1 MSKFVLT
8 AQLQLKAPTNT
19 KQVVSQ
25 MKRQL
30 SGVNVS
36 LNVKGAPQAQK
47 QLAKINQ
54 QCKNVNKT
62 GQRMGKTFGL
72 ALNRFAAFT
81 VATRAVSLFTNGLA
95 NATKEAIAFERELV
109 KISQVTG
116 KTLKELSGLTNTI
129 TNLSVGLGTSSK
141 DLLAT
146 TRILAQAG
154 IQARDLDVALTSL
167 AKTTLAPT
175 FEDITKTAE
184 GAVAILAQFGQ
195 GVGALEQQLGAIN
208 AVAGQFAV
216 ESGDLISVVR
226 RTGGVFKAAGG
237 DLNELL
243 ALFTSV
249 RATTRESAESIA
261 TGLRTIFTRIQ
272 RPKTIEFLKQFGVE
286 LTDLNGKFVGPYDAV
301 RQLSKALSGLGE
313 GDIRFVQI
321 AEELGGFRQIGKV
334 IPLLQQFETAERARQ
349 AAIEGGGSLTKDAA
363 TAQQALAVQITKVKE
378 EFLALVRSVS
388 QTGSFQALVKTTLDL
403 ASALISVA
411 DALKPIIP
419 LLTLFAGIKMAK
431 GIAGFG
437 KGLGGALKGGPQGFA
452 SGGIV
457 PGTGNRDT
465 VPAMLTPG
473 EFVIRKSS
481 VSKLG
486 AGTLAQMNSNKYA
499 VGGAV
504 DKKIT
509 DVAKESTFNSNLV
522 YRGKKQQSKKV
533 GEKFRTQRNAHQF
546 TENDKVQFNIVE
558 DLVRMDKRLL
568 DKKDAAIME
577 GRNAS
582 QQGLAFE
589 RYLKNPK
596 VNKLKAQS
604 NPRYAGNE
612 ALDGITPGN
621 TLAEVKRTA
630 ENTSKSKYAD
640 KLLRDQLKHGAKL
653 ATSQLTEPIENADP
667 IKLPTLKVFS
677 LDKSNINKDKKK
689 GGKQSK
695 PKFFGGDIQKFAL
708 GGIATANRV
717 GFGILDPDRKQAD
730 AKVPVTR
737 AQVKAAIAAPPYS
750 GNKSQQRGL
759 DKEMASSS
767 KNYNLTRQGLNK
779 KTSDNFYNVITEE
792 AAKGVGVAAQR
803 LSQDLSLG
811 SVTPDPNSMKVMQ
824 GIIRKSGSEMGG
836 LFERTVN
843 LMDNRGKFSP
853 QAPGAPFDEPGGI
866 SGALRD
872 NYDKLPSSWVDL
884 KTSYREAS
892 VPNMTTKIVN
902 ELAKTYSKTP
912 TFIKAKNDKTKSKG
926 PSATEAAATKLR
938 QEKQQAR
945 MAKQRKAAGYNY
957 AKGGAA
963 PSDTV
968 PAMLTPGEFVI
979 NAKSAS
985 KIGKANLNRMNKQGV
1000 QGFATGGVVQ
1010 RFANGGAP
1018 KPQGL
1023 GYPGS
1028 MTGSKETTKQLQVEE
1043 KTRKLLNTKLK
1054 QQIPVFQDLYKNSG
1068 FLPNTLKV
1076 WDNAIKTS
1084 AASSASSGSQ
1094 TSKVLQSTGQEVQ
1107 KGENRLVTAI
1117 KNTATKI
1124 SSASG
1129 PLKTSLI
1136 KLAQTPANAAKNLYS
1151 GFNTVATKINNNG
1164 HKVPEAFDKA
1174 AIMIKNTKGGQ
1185 KVAKVLKDI
1194 GNKIKNV
1201 SSAVPGALKN
1211 AGNKLVGSSSG
1222 VKAMKGSG
1230 ENAAALKTFSQ
1241 KLKSANV
1248 GLVRRRKALTV
1259 MNQSMKAG
1267 TSAQDSAKKATQSIG
1282 AGFRKLSTATTQA
1295 TNALQSTSRVGGSLG
1310 SGAVSMDQ
1318 RRKMVQAGQSGKMTT
1333 AAKGGGGGGGG
1344 GGGRDAMGAF
1354 FAIQGIAMMIP
1365 KIEGATEGMGAVQN
1379 ASGDLTMQL
1388 GTLAFVASSLGLPM
1402 NALTVGIGAAAGAAF
1417 AATRI
1422 IDAYTGVHEKAKQ
1435 AVKTGDI
1442 ENAGKTAVSSQAQND
1457 VNKFAMGLA
1466 VVGGTVG
1473 AVFGPGGVVVGAIV
1487 GGLIGI
1493 GAAIL
1498 SKLLPESLINSF
1510 RNNVLTLFGADSTQL
1525 IAARAT
1531 AAAALQRA
1539 ELMAAKNAERA
1550 AIALKSV
1557 EDGSTTLAEAFKTGE
1572 LTRSVE
1578 AYKVAVDK
1586 QRKLEL
1592 EANAKAQ
1599 SAKEKAVGE
1608 KTGIAGGAVAGAAAG
1623 ALIGS
1628 FVPVIGTAVGAAVGG
1643 VIGGIGGYM
1652 ASQSDENA
1660 QLASDQESKR
1670 TKELQASLNKEIKKL
1685 MPQFTKLGREMFV
1698 AGEGFSGFKDKIEE
1712 TLKVDFEALDPAI
1725 QIQLATNFKNNAI
1738 AVAESTKAFA
1748 QINLGLR
1755 PLETIGAG
1763 LNTSLGRITS
1773 VLNGKFNT
1781 LGSAVDIVGAAL
1793 SGAEV
1798 DAATFDTSLAQIN
1811 SSFKKFGV
1819 SDQAIGK
1826 LNKNFKTLRVA
1837 SGGFQK
1843 ALDNVRTKLLADDT
1857 GGSSVKDLLVDE
1869 ISNLDGLDDE
1879 GKRII
1884 KNIFGSIDFSG
1895 DDIQKLR
1902 EGNMEPILAK
1912 LDEAGKKAFE
1922 GVQKASQELVSAQN
1936 QLVSITQK
1944 RVDAELKMIAA
1955 QKKAIGLQEEA
1966 AGILAELGGE
1976 KLSATERAGFAQARL
1991 SADLRGGAGSDGS
2004 TSGIMSRIGSI
2015 QSQAGAATSRLSSVA
2030 GGAEGDTMQFAQDQQ
2045 SLATAN
2051 RELDSLAEYARK
2063 RVQIYKDE
2071 LAIVTK
2077 KNSLEKSSLEKL
2089 ISGDVS
2095 GFVEGQSAAAAQV
2108 ALTSGNQSLAN
2119 LFSSSSLGTAFG
2131 NLEGQ
2136 GLSDTEKR
2144 SAASVA
2150 LGPGFAS
2157 DRNVGVLTGT
2167 TSEEKGIKQNIAEQA
2182 GILKAIAPAIQQI
2195 GSADFQ
2201 VATAGLQKAND
2212 EFVAA
2217 QQRAAKASADFA
2229 ASQEKVNQQAADQAS
2244 RSQEAEKEADK
2255 AIESAQ
2261 KQREKQEKDAGQ
2273 EAGNVDLRVGAGS
2286 SVTIASD
2293 VDYKSKG
2300 GTVYASRGMFIPRGT
2315 DTVPAML
2322 TPGEFV
2328 VNRASVQRGNNL
2340 QVLQAMN
2347 GNSAAAAPAQGM
2359 SKGGPVYMDGGGT
2372 VPSTP
2377 DMTAMFKTFE
2387 SSARMF
2393 NDAVTKLAGFKLNIQ
2408 LDPTNVN
2415 VNLNGGTFLNQM
2427 KKELKDELLV
2437 IVSER
2442 IRGSSFDFTG
2452 DINMDPYTQNLS

>member
-272 RPKTIEFLKQFGVE
+272 RPKTIEFLKQFGVQ
-286 LTDLNGKFVGPYDAV
+286 LTDLNGKFVGPYEAV
-301 RQLSKALSGLGE
+301 RQLSDALAGLGE

-349 AAIEGGGSLTKDAA
+349 AALEGGGSLTKDAA

-437 KGLGGALKGGPQGFA
+437 RGLGGALKGGPQGFA

-486 AGTLAQMNSNKYA
+486 AGTLAQMNSNKFSN
-499 VGGAV
+499 GGQAKATELTSGFNQSRV
-504 DKKIT
+504 LRKKTKVEGNVKDK
-509 DVAKESTFNSNLV
+509 S
-522 YRGKKQQSKKV
+522 
-533 GEKFRTQRNAHQF
+533 
-546 TENDKVQFNIVE
+546 VQFN
-558 DLVRMDKRLL
+558 
-568 DKKDAAIME
+568 E
-577 GRNAS
+577 GDTLKSNIDEKFYPNKIPKGFKGEG
-582 QQGLAFE
+582 QQVSPTQFE
-589 RYLKNPK
+589 RYVSLKLTESVANANQG
-596 VNKLKAQS
+596 NKAIDII
-604 NPRYAGNE
+604 NDIDMP
-612 ALDGITPGN
+612 T
-621 TLAEVKRTA
+621 EVKRTKGKVSSG
-630 ENTSKSKYAD
+630 TLID
-640 KLLRDQLKHGAKL
+640 KLIRSFSTQGIKNSGYQ
-653 ATSQLTEPIENADP
+653 SQLTGSQKD
-667 IKLPTLKVFS
+667 S
-677 LDKSNINKDKKK
+677 LQLRPMRVAYPNGATMLAKEAAQIGVKKK
-689 GGKQSK
+689 KEKGIKQSK
-695 PKFFGGDIQKFAL
+695 RNFFGGDIQKFAL

-866 SGALRD
+866 KGALRD

-945 MAKQRKAAGYNY
+945 MAKMRSAAGFKPTKLN
-957 AKGGAA
+957 KGGAA

-968 PAMLTPGEFVI
+968 PALLTPGEFVI

-1018 KPQGL
+1018 YSTPQKFDAKGFPIDPKAL
-1023 GYPGS
+1023 S
-1028 MTGSKETTKQLQVEE
+1028 EVTKQASLQE
-1043 KTRKLLNTKLK
+1043 KIMKKVNPLRERVAKTLQDMPNKFDNLKQGVQKASDKFKQSDGFKVAKENIDEGLKKVSNGLRDGEQKVKKGFGLVKGSVKQAASNVKSGLSQYRQSIQTGASQLKGSFNSVVSTINTKGE
-1054 QQIPVFQDLYKNSG
+1054 SG
-1068 FLPNTLKV
+1068 FRRFFATIDRQTPTLQSAFSKV
-1076 WDNAIKTS
+1076 ANGISGSIKRITGPLDRAAVETQKTAGKLS
-1084 AASSASSGSQ
+1084 AASNTVRGPIANPAQGTAFASKNLSGMLERQGVSARRSRKAMAAFIGSIN
-1094 TSKVLQSTGQEVQ
+1094 
-1107 KGENRLVTAI
+1107 KGNS
-1117 KNTATKI
+1117 ATK
-1124 SSASG
+1124 ALAAG
-1129 PLKTSLI
+1129 MKKGGVSLRSLE
-1136 KLAQTPANAAKNLYS
+1136 KAAR
-1151 GFNTVATKINNNG
+1151 
-1164 HKVPEAFDKA
+1164 KA
-1174 AIMIKNTKGGQ
+1174 AIADEKA
-1185 KVAKVLKDI
+1185 AKAAERKTQADQ
-1194 GNKIKNV
+1194 
-1201 SSAVPGALKN
+1201 KN
-1211 AGNKLVGSSSG
+1211 AV
-1222 VKAMKGSG
+1222 A
-1230 ENAAALKTFSQ
+1230 
-1241 KLKSANV
+1241 
-1248 GLVRRRKALTV
+1248 
-1259 MNQSMKAG
+1259 
-1267 TSAQDSAKKATQSIG
+1267 
-1282 AGFRKLSTATTQA
+1282 
-1295 TNALQSTSRVGGSLG
+1295 
-1310 SGAVSMDQ
+1310 
-1318 RRKMVQAGQSGKMTT
+1318 
-1333 AAKGGGGGGGG
+1333 GGGKSKGKIDG
-1344 GGGRDAMGAF
+1344 MGAF
-1354 FAIQGIAMMIP
+1354 FALQGLTAMLP
-1365 KIEGATEGMGAVQN
+1365 RAEGATEGLGALQN
-1379 ASGDLTMQL
+1379 KSIDLVMQF
-1388 GTLAFVASSLGLPM
+1388 GTLAFAASSLGLKM
-1402 NALTVGIGAAAGAAF
+1402 NSTMGRFVAAGAAVYGLSQM
-1417 AATRI
+1417 
-1422 IDAYTGVHEKAKQ
+1422 IDAYTGVHEKAKK
-1435 AVKTGDI
+1435 AIEEGNISKAGD
-1442 ENAGKTAVSSQAQND
+1442 TAVDSAKASDA
-1457 VNKFAMGLA
+1457 NKIAAG
-1466 VVGGTVG
+1466 VG
-1473 AVFGPGGVVVGAIV
+1473 AIAGAGLGALGAIV
-1487 GGLIGI
+1487 GSAFGPIGTI
-1493 GAAIL
+1493 IFGALGTAAGALVGVMAKVVASMEIFQ
-1498 SKLLPESLINSF
+1498 P
-1510 RNNVLTLFGADSTQL
+1510 VLNFLRDNLFVLFGADST
-1525 IAARAT
+1525 AMVKEKAEAD
-1531 AAAALQRA
+1531 AAAAKASKELAENAKKASEALKAVESGDKSLQQAFDDGDLTGDITNRQRVLSERNDVLNRA
-1539 ELMAAKNAERA
+1539 KQERGVAQRKKQNLEDRFGDTSLTGNLKAAGVGALMGGGHGALLGSLYKTTGAILKSFGDNTKQAGEAVIEAEKKRIEAEKDIRDAQLKLLPQIILLGRSSFISGKSLEEFKNQTAKN
-1550 AIALKSV
+1550 L
-1557 EDGSTTLAEAFKTGE
+1557 G
-1572 LTRSVE
+1572 
-1578 AYKVAVDK
+1578 
-1586 QRKLEL
+1586 
-1592 EANAKAQ
+1592 
-1599 SAKEKAVGE
+1599 VGE
-1608 KTGIAGGAVAGAAAG
+1608 FSELDPEVRRKT
-1623 ALIGS
+1623 
-1628 FVPVIGTAVGAAVGG
+1628 
-1643 VIGGIGGYM
+1643 
-1652 ASQSDENA
+1652 
-1660 QLASDQESKR
+1660 
-1670 TKELQASLNKEIKKL
+1670 LQAY
-1685 MPQFTKLGREMFV
+1685 G
-1698 AGEGFSGFKDKIEE
+1698 
-1712 TLKVDFEALDPAI
+1712 
-1725 QIQLATNFKNNAI
+1725 NNAI
-1738 AVAESTKAFA
+1738 AIAENTAAFA
-1748 QINLGLR
+1748 ASNMGLR
-1755 PLETIGAG
+1755 PFRGFVEGVSVSLDR
-1763 LNTSLGRITS
+1763 TSDI
-1773 VLNGKFNT
+1773 LNGKFNS
-1781 LGSAVDIVGAAL
+1781 LGSSIDIVGAAL

-1798 DAATFDTSLAQIN
+1798 DSKVFNRSLNEIN
-1811 SSFKKFGV
+1811 SNLSSFGV
-1819 SDQAIGK
+1819 SS
-1826 LNKNFKTLRVA
+1826 A
-1837 SGGFQK
+1837 SISKINTSFNAVRTATGGFQD
-1843 ALDNVRTKLLADDT
+1843 ALEKTRDKVLSSET
-1857 GGSSVKDLLVDE
+1857 GESGRDIREELIK
-1869 ISNLDGLDDE
+1869 NLSELPGLGEE
-1879 GKRII
+1879 GKQII
-1884 KNIFGSIDFSG
+1884 KNIFGGIGDFTP
-1895 DDIQKLR
+1895 DEIAQL
-1902 EGNMEPILAK
+1902 EAGNFDAILKK
-1912 LDEAGKKAFE
+1912 LDEAGAKAFKE
-1922 GVQKASQELVSAQN
+1922 VNETGKALASAQN
-1936 QLVSITQK
+1936 KLLSITQK
-1944 RVDAELKMIAA
+1944 RADAELKMIEA
-1955 QKKAIGLQEEA
+1955 QKKSIDLQEEA
-1966 AGILAELGGE
+1966 AGILAEVGGKQLSSQE
-1976 KLSATERAGFAQARL
+1976 KLEFGRRRL

-2004 TSGIMSRIGSI
+2004 VAGIMTRIGQI
-2015 QSQAGAATSRLSSVA
+2015 QSNAAGATSRLSGIA
-2030 GGAEGDTMQFAQDQQ
+2030 GGGEGDTFQAAEDQR
-2045 SLATAN
+2045 SLTDSTRQLN
-2051 RELDSLAEYARK
+2051 SLAEFARK
-2063 RVQIYKDE
+2063 RVALYKKE
-2071 LAIVTK
+2071 LEIVQK
-2077 KNSLEKSSLEKL
+2077 KNALEKSSLEKL
-2089 ISGDVS
+2089 ISGDTL
-2095 GFVEGQSAAAAQV
+2095 GFIEAQSAVAAQA
-2108 ALTSGNQSLAN
+2108 ALKSGNQALASM
-2119 LFSSSSLGTAFG
+2119 FSSKTLGAAFKD
-2131 NLEGQ
+2131 LEGQ
-2136 GLSDTEKR
+2136 GLSDAEKR
-2144 SAASVA
+2144 TAAATA

-2157 DRNVGVLTGT
+2157 SRNVGVLTGT
-2167 TSEEKGIKQNIAEQA
+2167 TNEEKGLRAGMREQA
-2182 GILKAIAPAIQQI
+2182 QILNAIAPAIQQL
-2195 GSADFQ
+2195 GSANFE
-2201 VATAGLQKAND
+2201 VATAGLQYAND
-2212 EFVAA
+2212 QFVSAQKKAA
-2217 QQRAAKASADFA
+2217 AASEKFAKTMAKAEEA
-2229 ASQEKVNQQAADQAS
+2229 AVDQAKRAKAQSDQAKAQADQAKTDEDKRRKS
-2244 RSQEAEKEADK
+2244 EKDLQEADSADVK
-2255 AIESAQ
+2255 
-2261 KQREKQEKDAGQ
+2261 
-2273 EAGNVDLRVGAGS
+2273 VG
-2286 SVTIASD
+2286 
-2293 VDYKSKG
+2293 KG
-2300 GTVYASRGMFIPRGT
+2300 GKVYVDGEEVKEFARGGAVYASRGMFIPRGT